1 MVQQVRGQVRDLV
14 SGQLASLTAQVSEL
28 RAPAHAGLPSRL
40 ASLETRVQQTAQ
52 ACADVVKLVAG
63 KQQAMAGS
71 IAQLQKALLLV
82 DGKCEGLAA
91 DVARGGSSGAGSW
104 DIKAGRG

>member
-1 MVQQVRGQVRDLV
+1 MWLHCDCR
-14 SGQLASLTAQVSEL
+14 AS
-28 RAPAHAGLPSRL
+28 
-40 ASLETRVQQTAQ
+40 SLS
-52 ACADVVKLVAG
+52 
-63 KQQAMAGS
+63 KQQAVVGS